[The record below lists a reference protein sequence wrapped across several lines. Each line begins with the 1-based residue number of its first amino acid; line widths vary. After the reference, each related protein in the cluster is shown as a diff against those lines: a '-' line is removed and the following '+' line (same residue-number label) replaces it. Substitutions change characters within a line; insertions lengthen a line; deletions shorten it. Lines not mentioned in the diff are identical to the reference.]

1 MLTVF
6 PSSPASSQMGG
17 WLANTEVTLCML
29 SCFSCVQLFAA
40 PQAVA
45 HQAHLSMES
54 PGKNTGGGG
63 HALLQGIF
71 LTQGSNLSLK
81 PPALAGR
88 FFITSA
94 TLEA

>member
-1 MLTVF
+1 MLIVF

-40 PQAVA
+40 PKTVA
-45 HQAHLSMES
+45 HQAHLSMDL

-81 PPALAGR
+81 SPALAGR